1 MPEST
6 SEELTRLKA
15 KVKEIVNK
23 IQLAKRQLEHSQISL
38 NEFRARRRGLQ
49 EKLRGILKRI
59 SLLKESLEF
68 NLRIQ
73 KESEM
78 GIEEER
84 EMQISKKAKN
94 LIYLFKNEL
103 EELVN
108 KGNIYLSGFMGENQL
123 ELGFFELY
131 YPPIALRDQNFP
143 VTGMLIQR
151 GVYNIKMEVDL
162 SISRNKTQQ
171 RNKGKNGFTIEL
183 PPETPNAISFQIK
196 AKKTHLYSLTARL
209 LEIDGNKIEEEHYIH
224 FDFEVKILPFK
235 ELDKKA
241 DLFDTKT
248 GRYLI
253 YTYLACDNERAEL
266 FGELHESLKR
276 FGVQNFEPL
285 LKIIPGF
292 DQTMKVLKLGRD
304 INETII
310 FMIDNFKKIQEY
322 YKYEKIGKLEDE
334 LIYETEKLFKF
345 SPEGIILRPLENLD
359 NVLPLSMLFRSFFKT
374 CKLGVRKLRILQNV
388 LDIGKKY
395 GYDVSKYFTYIKS
408 IKKSPEMV
416 EVFK

>member
-1 MPEST
+1 
-6 SEELTRLKA
+6 
-15 KVKEIVNK
+15 
-23 IQLAKRQLEHSQISL
+23 
-38 NEFRARRRGLQ
+38 
-49 EKLRGILKRI
+49 
-59 SLLKESLEF
+59 
-68 NLRIQ
+68 
-73 KESEM
+73 
-78 GIEEER
+78 
-84 EMQISKKAKN
+84 
-94 LIYLFKNEL
+94 
-103 EELVN
+103 
-108 KGNIYLSGFMGENQL
+108 MGEQQL

-131 YPPIALRDQNFP
+131 YPPIGIRNQNFP

-151 GVYNIKMEVDL
+151 GAQHIKMEVSL
-162 SISRNKTQQ
+162 NISRNPSQQ
-171 RNKGKNGFTIEL
+171 RKSKGNGFIIEL
-183 PPETPNAISFQIK
+183 PPEKPKAVSFQIK
-196 AKKTHLYSLTARL
+196 AKETHIYSLTARL
-209 LEIDGNKIEEEHYIH
+209 LEINNKKIEKEHFIH
-224 FDFEVKILPFK
+224 FDFEVKILPFQ
-235 ELDKKA
+235 ELDKKM

-253 YTYLACDNERAEL
+253 YNYLACDKERAEL

-292 DQTMKVLKLGRD
+292 DQTMKVLQLGRD

-310 FMIDNFKKIQEY
+310 FMIKHFKKIQEY
-322 YKYEKIGKLEDE
+322 YKYEKIGELEDE

-345 SPEGIILRPLENLD
+345 SPEGIVLRPLENLD

-395 GYDVSKYFTYIKS
+395 GYDVSKYFEYIKS

-416 EVFK
+416 EIFK

>member
-1 MPEST
+1 MSEST
-6 SEELTRLKA
+6 SEELKRLKSR
-15 KVKEIVNK
+15 VKEIVQK
-23 IQLAKRQLEHSQISL
+23 IQSSKRQLERSEISL
-38 NEFRARRRGLQ
+38 NDFRVKRSTLQ
-49 EKLRGILKRI
+49 EKLRAILERI

-73 KESEM
+73 KESQT
-78 GIEEER
+78 GVEEKQEL
-84 EMQISKKAKN
+84 QISEKAKN
-94 LIYLFKNEL
+94 LIYLFKTEF

-108 KGNIYLSGFMGENQL
+108 KANIYLSGYMGESQL

-131 YPPIALRDQNFP
+131 YPPIAIRNRDFP

-151 GVYNIKMEVDL
+151 GAETIKMKVGL
-162 SISRNKTQQ
+162 GISNNPNQSSRNKDS
-171 RNKGKNGFTIEL
+171 GFIIEL
-183 PPETPNAISFQIK
+183 PPETPRVVSFQIK
-196 AKKTHLYSLTARL
+196 AKETHIYSLNAHL
-209 LEIDGNKIEEEHYIH
+209 LEINGNKIEQDHNIH
-224 FDFEVKILPFK
+224 FDFEVKILPFSEIEK
-235 ELDKKA
+235 EK

-253 YTYLACDNERAEL
+253 YTYLACDKERAEL
-266 FGELHESLKR
+266 FGELHESLKQ

-285 LKIIPGF
+285 LKLIPGF
-292 DQTMKVLKLGRD
+292 NQTMEVLNLGRE

-322 YKYEKIGKLEDE
+322 YKYEKIGELEDK

-374 CKLGVRKLRILQNV
+374 CKIGIRKLKILQNV
-388 LDIGKKY
+388 LDIGKRF

-408 IKKSPEMV
+408 IKKSPEMI
-416 EVFK
+416 EIFQ